1 MLKTSC
7 GNHIKHLHHSLLR
20 NVLLHILNIFEKF
33 KNTLLSTLKK
43 WNIYLCFF
51 SKETFYFIDQRYTLL
66 VLEEK
71 SSTVN

>member
-1 MLKTSC
+1 MKGMPGDCEMKKIQNGEVRL
-7 GNHIKHLHHSLLR
+7 GLLCSS
-20 NVLLHILNIFEKF
+20 
-33 KNTLLSTLKK
+33 TLSTLKK